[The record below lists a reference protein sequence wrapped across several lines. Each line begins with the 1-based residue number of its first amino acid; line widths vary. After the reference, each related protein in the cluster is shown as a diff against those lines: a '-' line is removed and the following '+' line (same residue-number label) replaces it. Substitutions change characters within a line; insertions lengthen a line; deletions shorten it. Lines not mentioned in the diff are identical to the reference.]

1 MCFIGLWASYP
12 GCLSNRKQYLPGG
25 LVAALY
31 PMVASRHA
39 ARQSSAQLL
48 ALSAFAALFVCGAA
62 VLFYW
67 LMGPWLGG
75 LLYGSAYSPAGEL
88 LGLYG
93 WAVLPMALVM
103 VAEHFLI
110 AQGRVLFAWLFLAV
124 APLQLLTIH
133 LWHPDLDSVIL
144 VVGGGGAVMALVG
157 YSMLLI
163 EYAQLKI
170 NREIPSVQ

>member
-1 MCFIGLWASYP
+1 
-12 GCLSNRKQYLPGG
+12 
-25 LVAALY
+25 
-31 PMVASRHA
+31 MVAGRHA

-110 AQGRVLFAWLFLAV
+110 AQGCVLFAWLFLAV

-133 LWHPDLDSVIL
+133 LWHPNLHSVIL
-144 VVGGGGAVMALVG
+144 VVVGGGAVMALLG
-157 YSMLLI
+157 YSMLLK
-163 EYAQLKI
+163 EYIHLKTAQK
-170 NREIPSVQ
+170 RSSVK